1 MSIALDSAAALCWPL
16 ESGSTEVEEMA
27 EVAEVEEVAET
38 AVLEDGVP
46 GAVFAS

>member
-27 EVAEVEEVAET
+27 EVEEVAEM
-38 AVLEDGVP
+38 AEVDDGVP
-46 GAVFAS
+46 GAVSAS